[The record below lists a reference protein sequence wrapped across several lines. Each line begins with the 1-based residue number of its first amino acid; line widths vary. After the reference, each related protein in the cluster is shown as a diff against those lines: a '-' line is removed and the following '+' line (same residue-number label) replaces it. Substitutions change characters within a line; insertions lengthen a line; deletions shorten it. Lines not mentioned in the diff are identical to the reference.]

1 MFVIRQTTY
10 NKASSLKHMKKIVLI
25 LTLITALASCSR
37 NTAND
42 SHISPQEK
50 KDYVEVIYFHGKQ
63 RCLSC
68 RAIEKFSRETVDSAF
83 QDELNNGTVVYKV
96 VDITTPEG
104 EALADRYEVAGSSL
118 FISKRKD
125 GKETKC
131 DMTESGFKNARKH
144 TDIFKREV
152 ADRIHEYLKQL

>member
-1 MFVIRQTTY
+1 
-10 NKASSLKHMKKIVLI
+10 MKKIVLI
-25 LTLITALASCSR
+25 LTLITSLASCSR
-37 NTAND
+37 NAAND
-42 SHISPQEK
+42 NSVTPQKET
-50 KDYVEVIYFHGKQ
+50 DCVEVIYFHGKQ

-131 DMTESGFKNARKH
+131 DMTGSGFKNARKH

-152 ADRIHEYLKQL
+152 AGQIHEYLKQLQL

>member
-1 MFVIRQTTY
+1 
-10 NKASSLKHMKKIVLI
+10 MKKIVLI
-25 LTLITALASCSR
+25 LALVAALASCSR
-37 NTAND
+37 NAAND
-42 SHISPQEK
+42 NPGSMQKEK
-50 KDYVEVIYFHGKQ
+50 DCVEVIYFHGKQ

-83 QDELNNGTVVYKV
+83 QNELNNGTVVYKV

-118 FISKRKD
+118 FITKQKD
-125 GKETKC
+125 GKETRC

-152 ADRIHEYLKQL
+152 AGQIHEYLKQLQL